1 MPLETIQLFLSNV
14 FFLLLVQLYVRCSRL
29 YHSRKSMAITFG
41 LVIHPH
47 QSVRVELYYCN
58 NNFTKRAGLLNRSMY
73 ICESTGVHMY
83 VRDYPYSSD
92 SFDTIARENIAWR
105 ALSIL
110 RRILM
115 WADSSLKLE
124 ILLSVLCLCARRCSI
139 LNVRRLLFK

>member
-73 ICESTGVHMY
+73 ICESTGVHIY

-92 SFDTIARENIAWR
+92 SFDTIAGENIACSFDFATDSNVSGFKFETR
-105 ALSIL
+105 NSFECPLPLCQALFHTE
-110 RRILM
+110 RP
-115 WADSSLKLE
+115 
-124 ILLSVLCLCARRCSI
+124 SVTI
-139 LNVRRLLFK
+139 